1 MGTNYTQR
9 LRDQG
14 RYDPAKR
21 RREREAKQLENLQC
35 AWIEANEVMQAEFLA
50 WIGWEVPTDAS
61 NPPGAT
67 QWPQS
72 DRRRERLRAEIRSR
86 GGPT

>member
-14 RYDPAKR
+14 RYDPAKW
-21 RREREAKQLENLQC
+21 RREREAKQLENLKR

-50 WIGWEVPTDAS
+50 WIGWDRSPEH
-61 NPPGAT
+61 
-67 QWPQS
+67 PQE
-72 DRRRERLRAEIRSR
+72 DDHNEPRS
-86 GGPT
+86 